1 MTEFRFH
8 PLVQSW
14 FTSVYGAPTAVQEAA
29 WPLIARGEHVLA
41 LAPTGSG
48 KTLTAFLAVISRFAD
63 GTYPADTLSAL
74 YVSPLKALNED
85 IRRNL
90 LEPIEALKARFAE
103 AGAPFPEIR
112 VETRS
117 GDTPQAQRRRFLA
130 KPPSI
135 LALTPE
141 SLAILLLNP
150 RGRQALS
157 AVRYLIIDE
166 IHAVLGTKRGAFLSC
181 QIDRLALIAGEFQR
195 VSLSATVRPPQAAAE
210 FAGGLRASG
219 GGYEARPV
227 RIAAPPAEKAIA
239 LNVEFPPDEADSEEP
254 AGKQAERFGKRYQIL
269 AGIIIERILANRR
282 LDAQGNFSQGTIL
295 VFTDSR
301 RRAERIALLLNQ
313 RAEALGLPLEGP
325 AAFAHHG
332 SLSREVR
339 RAVEE
344 RLARGELP
352 CVVAT
357 GSLELGIDIGAAA
370 EVILAGCPGS
380 VSTALQRIGRSGHG
394 VGMISRGRLIPFT
407 GMDLIAAAALEG
419 AVRDRE
425 IEETRPI
432 ENPLD
437 ILAQLILA
445 LCAEQNRN
453 MDELYAL
460 VRGFRAFKTL
470 SRSSYGLVV
479 QMLTGRFAS
488 GRIRELKG
496 RLYLDALTG
505 ELSPAPGLLPLLY
518 SAGGVITSRGC
529 YSLRLRDGTKIGEL
543 DEEFVWERR
552 LGDRFVFGTRTWAIT
567 AISSEAV
574 EAAPLDKATDYA
586 PFWKAEPVF
595 RSPVLVRRILE
606 LFELFERGGGGG
618 SPLIRETRLDEFI
631 TGQRKRQGEAPLPG
645 LRHIPI
651 EIIDDPLNKS
661 GAWQAVIHSFRGGAV
676 NYPLALA
683 LSQELE
689 EIIGLRVDAV
699 PDDHAVLLR
708 IPRLPNEPPEALV
721 RRAIFSLGNGTRGEE
736 QFKRRLESS
745 GTFGAAFREAAE
757 RSLAL
762 PKAGFGKRS
771 PLWIMRQRAK
781 RLFDATAQYR
791 DFPITAEAWRSCL
804 RDQFDM
810 EGFTALVAAIGD
822 GSTAVSFFR
831 SAVPSPF
838 ARDIIWKETN
848 ILMYV
853 YDERPELRGASLS
866 DAVIQEALGEGAGR
880 PALPAALT
888 GDFSAR
894 LRREREGWTAE
905 DPLGLCEWVK
915 ERIAVPQDE
924 WERLLAAAPGG
935 LREAWR
941 ADPGLDGR
949 IERIRREGAALD
961 SLVHRE
967 WAPLWREAALAQL
980 GPWLRYAGPLS
991 LERICAVFGGSP
1003 AEAAA
1008 AVDALAEDGCLV
1020 RGVRVEAPAEGI
1032 PGHGGLIWGEDLICD
1047 RENLD
1052 LLLRLFRKKARPVIP
1067 ERPAPLL
1074 VPFLARRQGILR
1086 EGGAAAGGGS
1096 PPWEGLRCFSAP
1108 AALWEAAIL
1117 PSRCSEY
1124 RPGLLDEAIRAGKL
1138 LWYGQGRERIA
1149 LCGVEDF
1156 SLVWPGAGLES
1167 AALEPAMGEMARLL
1181 EKPCD
1186 FWEIKDALGL
1196 DSRKIGELL
1205 WEGAWRGFFSA
1216 DSFEPV
1222 RRGLARGFGVPEMGL
1237 EDVSPA
1243 YTPFLSGSA
1252 HRARRIPGALRNRW
1266 RSGPPVE
1273 GRWFSL
1279 VSDDG
1284 GLPEPDAL
1292 EEEALNR
1299 ERVRLLVRRWGILC
1313 RPLLERE
1320 AGPLGWARLLPAM
1333 RRMELAGELIAG
1345 RFFAGIPSLQFAP
1358 PDALADMEAADGERG
1373 IFWINAADPA
1383 SPAGLDIQGL
1393 DGRLPARVSSNR
1405 LCFRGAE
1412 LLAAAVRNGK
1422 ELRLFI
1428 PPEDA
1433 GLPAL
1438 LESLKGPLLR
1448 KLVIETV
1455 NDGAA
1460 ASSVYAPLIKQAGFV
1475 ADRGRLVFWG

>member
-1 MTEFRFH
+1 MTLFH
-8 PLVQSW
+8 PLIQSW
-14 FTSVYGAPTAVQEAA
+14 FSSIYGTPTPIQQTA
-29 WPLIARGEHVLA
+29 WPLIAQNEHVLA

-48 KTLTAFLAVISRFAD
+48 KTLTAFLTIISRFAD
-63 GTYPADTLSAL
+63 GTYPASQLSAL

-90 LEPIEALKARFAE
+90 LEPISALKARFA
-103 AGAPFPEIR
+103 AADVPFPEIR

-150 RGRQALS
+150 QGRKVLS
-157 AVRYLIIDE
+157 AVRCLIIDE
-166 IHAVLGTKRGAFLSC
+166 IHAILGTKRGAFLSC
-181 QIDRLALIAGEFQR
+181 QIDRLALTAGEFQR
-195 VSLSATVRPPQAAAE
+195 ISLSATVRPPQAAAE
-210 FAGGLRASG
+210 FTGGLRASG
-219 GGYEARPV
+219 SGYEARPV
-227 RIAAPPAEKAIA
+227 RIAAPPAEKTIE
-239 LNVEFPPDEADSEEP
+239 LQVEFPPDDEAPAEP
-254 AGKQAERFGKRYQIL
+254 AGKQAGPFGKRYQIL
-269 AGIIIERILANRR
+269 ARIIIERILANRR
-282 LDAQGNFSQGTIL
+282 RDAQGKFTQGTIL

-301 RRAERIALLLNQ
+301 RRAERIALLINQ
-313 RAEALGLPLEGP
+313 RAEASGIHLEGP

-370 EVILAGCPGS
+370 EVILAGCPAS

-407 GMDLIAAAALEG
+407 GMDLIAAAALEA

-445 LCAEQNRN
+445 LCAEQNRKV
-453 MDELYAL
+453 DELYAL
-460 VRGFRAFKTL
+460 VRGFWAFKTL
-470 SRSSYGLVV
+470 SRSAYDLVV
-479 QMLTGRFAS
+479 QMLTGRFAAD
-488 GRIRELKG
+488 RIRELKG

-505 ELSPAPGLLPLLY
+505 ELAPAPGLLRLLY
-518 SAGGVITSRGC
+518 ASGGVITSRGY

-552 LGDRFVFGTRTWAIT
+552 LGDRFVFGTRTWTIT

-574 EAAPLDKATDYA
+574 EAVPLDKAADYA

-606 LFELFERGGGGG
+606 RFERFERGGG
-618 SPLIRETRLDEFI
+618 PLIRGTPLDEFI
-631 TGQRKRQGEAPLPG
+631 AGQRKRQGEVPLPG

-651 EIIDDPLNKS
+651 EIIDDPLNKGDS
-661 GAWQAVIHSFRGGAV
+661 WLAALHSFRGGAV

-689 EIIGLRVDAV
+689 EITGLRVDAV
-699 PDDHAVLLR
+699 SDDNAVLLR
-708 IPRLPNEPPEALV
+708 IPRLLNEPPEALV
-721 RRAIFSLGNGTRGEE
+721 RRAIFSLGNAQRGEE

-781 RLFDATAQYR
+781 RLFDATAPYR

-810 EGFTALVAAIGD
+810 EGFTALLAAIRD

-831 SAVPSPF
+831 SAAPSPF

-866 DAVIQEALGEGAGR
+866 DAVIEAALGEGAGR
-880 PALPAALT
+880 PALPAALA

-905 DPLGLCEWVK
+905 EPLGLCEWVK
-915 ERIAVPQDE
+915 ERIAIPQDE
-924 WERLLAAAPGG
+924 WERLLAAAPGV
-935 LREAWR
+935 LREALQ
-941 ADPGLDGR
+941 ADPGLGGR
-949 IERIRREGAALD
+949 IGRVRREGAALD

-967 WAPLWREAALAQL
+967 WARLWRDAALTQL
-980 GPWLRYAGPLS
+980 GPWLRYEGPVS
-991 LERICAVFGGSP
+991 LERLCAVFGVSP

-1008 AVDALAEDGCLV
+1008 GVDALAQRGILV
-1020 RGVRVEAPAEGI
+1020 RGVRVEPLAEGV
-1032 PGHGGLIWGEDLICD
+1032 PGHNGVICGADLICD

-1052 LLLRLFRKKARPVIP
+1052 LLLRLFRKQSRPAIR
-1067 ERPAPLL
+1067 ERPASLL

-1086 EGGAAAGGGS
+1086 EGGGS
-1096 PPWEGLRCFSAP
+1096 PPWEGLRCFPAP
-1108 AALWEAAIL
+1108 AALWETELL
-1117 PSRCSEY
+1117 PSRCPEY
-1124 RPGLLDEAIRAGKL
+1124 RPGILDEAIRAGKL

-1149 LCGVEDF
+1149 LCGMEDY
-1156 SLVWPGAGLES
+1156 SLVCPGAESSGLEPPEP
-1167 AALEPAMGEMARLL
+1167 AALESMMREMAGLL
-1181 EKPCD
+1181 EKPRD

-1196 DSRKIGELL
+1196 DSRRIGELL
-1205 WEGAWRGFFSA
+1205 WEGA
-1216 DSFEPV
+1216 
-1222 RRGLARGFGVPEMGL
+1222 
-1237 EDVSPA
+1237 
-1243 YTPFLSGSA
+1243 
-1252 HRARRIPGALRNRW
+1252 
-1266 RSGPPVE
+1266 
-1273 GRWFSL
+1273 
-1279 VSDDG
+1279 
-1284 GLPEPDAL
+1284 
-1292 EEEALNR
+1292 
-1299 ERVRLLVRRWGILC
+1299 
-1313 RPLLERE
+1313 
-1320 AGPLGWARLLPAM
+1320 
-1333 RRMELAGELIAG
+1333 
-1345 RFFAGIPSLQFAP
+1345 
-1358 PDALADMEAADGERG
+1358 
-1373 IFWINAADPA
+1373 
-1383 SPAGLDIQGL
+1383 
-1393 DGRLPARVSSNR
+1393 
-1405 LCFRGAE
+1405 
-1412 LLAAAVRNGK
+1412 
-1422 ELRLFI
+1422 
-1428 PPEDA
+1428 
-1433 GLPAL
+1433 
-1438 LESLKGPLLR
+1438 
-1448 KLVIETV
+1448 
-1455 NDGAA
+1455 
-1460 ASSVYAPLIKQAGFV
+1460 
-1475 ADRGRLVFWG
+1475 